1 MKKRCNENFSLRPC
15 KVIPSQA
22 VKQSAIQSY
31 CPQKKKSL
39 SSAFDLAYEICS
51 RIAFHIILR
60 CSNPTAGLMT
70 AVNYKMADLSRG
82 ARKKKGGRK
91 AGGKNVKNTLWL
103 PSIAPASVPAP
114 YRIKQEGGFGKVNHF
129 LQVVN
134 SQGRRNESDLCV
146 HIKWRHHSNT
156 LPENTAA
163 FLSHSSSNVEKCWTL
178 KS

>member
-1 MKKRCNENFSLRPC
+1 MRSDSISYNPALFESDGGPYDSRKLQNGRPKQRSEKKR
-15 KVIPSQA
+15 
-22 VKQSAIQSY
+22 
-31 CPQKKKSL
+31 
-39 SSAFDLAYEICS
+39 
-51 RIAFHIILR
+51 
-60 CSNPTAGLMT
+60 
-70 AVNYKMADLSRG
+70 
-82 ARKKKGGRK
+82 GGRK
-91 AGGKNVKNTLWL
+91 AGRKNVKNTLWL
-103 PSIAPASVPAP
+103 PSIAPTSVPAP

-156 LPENTAA
+156 LPESTAA